1 MKVGLLLS
9 PVLAVSTLL
18 IAGCDN
24 LPGKPKPGPEVPRPQ
39 SVTSFKEL
47 YSQNCAGCHGA
58 DGQHGSATNLA
69 NPVYQALVDDA
80 TLRDIIAN
88 GQPKT
93 LMPGFGKS
101 SGGFLTDDQL
111 DALVHGIR
119 ASWSKGDVLQG
130 LNAPPY
136 KADAPG
142 DAAHGQEVY
151 TAACARCHGA
161 PGGPAGKSGSVLDGS
176 FLALV
181 SDQTLRTTV
190 IAGRPD
196 FGMPDWRALIKGHPL
211 TNQEVN
217 DVVAWIASQRPPY
230 PGQPYPQPA
239 ENSTGKKGGQ

>member
-9 PVLAVSTLL
+9 PVLIVSTLL
-18 IAGCDN
+18 TGCDY
-24 LPGKPKPGPEVPRPQ
+24 LPGRPKPGPEVPRPEAI
-39 SVTSFKEL
+39 TSFKEL

-80 TLRDIIAN
+80 TLRDIIAH

-93 LMPGFGKS
+93 LMPGFSRS
-101 SGGFLTDDQL
+101 SGGFLTDEQI
-111 DALVHGIR
+111 DALVHGMR
-119 ASWSKGDVLQG
+119 ASWSKDNVVQG
-130 LNAPPY
+130 LNAPSY
-136 KADAPG
+136 KPNRPG
-142 DAAHGQEVY
+142 NVAHGQEVY
-151 TAACARCHGA
+151 AKVCARCHGA
-161 PGGPAGKSGSVLDGS
+161 AGGPPGKSGSVLDGS

-181 SDQTLRTTV
+181 SDQALRTTV

-196 FGMPDWRALIKGHPL
+196 FGMPDWRTLIEGHPL
-211 TNQEVN
+211 SDQEVN
-217 DVVAWIASQRPPY
+217 DVVAWIISQRPPY